1 MELYLKLIDVI
12 VPVFFVIGIGYYLGK
27 KNPDINTDFIT
38 TFAGNVGTPAM
49 IFYTITTTGVTLSVF
64 TEYFIYALII
74 IGGFSLVGILFLLLL
89 KKDFISELPPLILPN
104 TGNMGIPICLFAY
117 GTAGLGVAS
126 AIASVII
133 LLHFTLGVLLA
144 KKSFSLEILIKNM
157 PIYAIIVSVIFLYF
171 EWDVPGYLENTT
183 FLLTYATIFLV
194 LMSLGIALS
203 RLKVVSWTH
212 ASILGAVRVILGPL
226 IGFGL
231 IKYLNLD
238 GFAAGVLL
246 IQSCMPSAVLTY
258 LVGSM
263 YSEKKVVDSV
273 ASVIV
278 TSTIMSFITCLL
290 YTSPSPRDGLLSRM
304 PSSA

>member
-12 VPVFFVIGIGYYLGK
+12 APVFFVIGIGYYLGK
-27 KNPDINTDFIT
+27 KNPEINTDFIT

-49 IFYTITTTGVTLSVF
+49 IFYTITTTGVTLAVF
-64 TEYFIYALII
+64 IEYFVYALII
-74 IGGFSLVGILFLLLL
+74 IAGFSIVGILFLLIL

-157 PIYAIIVSVIFLYF
+157 PIYGIIISVIFLYF

-203 RLKVVSWTH
+203 RMKVVSWTH
-212 ASILGAVRVILGPL
+212 ASILGSVRVVIGPI
-226 IGFGL
+226 IGFAL
-231 IKYLNLD
+231 IKYLNLN

-263 YSEKKVVDSV
+263 YSEKDVVDSV

-278 TSTIMSFITCLL
+278 TSTIMSFITIPVVVFFSLK
-290 YTSPSPRDGLLSRM
+290 YFQ
-304 PSSA
+304 

>member
-12 VPVFFVIGIGYYLGK
+12 LPVFFVIGIGFYLGK

-64 TEYFIYALII
+64 TEYFIYALVI
-74 IGGFSLVGILFLLLL
+74 IGGFSIVGILFLLLL

-278 TSTIMSFITCLL
+278 TSTIMSFITVPIVVYYSLK
-290 YTSPSPRDGLLSRM
+290 YFQ
-304 PSSA
+304 

>member
-12 VPVFFVIGIGYYLGK
+12 APVFFVIGIGYYLGR
-27 KNPDINTDFIT
+27 KNPEINTDFIT

-74 IGGFSLVGILFLLLL
+74 IGGFSLVGIVFLLLL
-89 KKDFISELPPLILPN
+89 KKDFVSELPPLILPN

-144 KKSFSLEILIKNM
+144 KKSFSFKILIKNM
-157 PIYAIIVSVIFLYF
+157 PIYGIIISVIFLYF

-212 ASILGAVRVILGPL
+212 ASILGAVRVIIGPL

-231 IKYLNLD
+231 IKFLNLN

-278 TSTIMSFITCLL
+278 TSTIMSFITIPIVVYYSLK
-290 YTSPSPRDGLLSRM
+290 YFQ
-304 PSSA
+304 

>member
-1 MELYLKLIDVI
+1 MDLYLKLIDVI
-12 VPVFFVIGIGYYLGK
+12 APVFFVIGIGYYLGK
-27 KNPDINTDFIT
+27 KNPEINTDFIT

-49 IFYTITTTGVTLSVF
+49 IFYTITTTGITLSVF
-64 TEYFIYALII
+64 TEYFIYALVI

-144 KKSFSLEILIKNM
+144 KKSFSFEILIKNM
-157 PIYAIIVSVIFLYF
+157 PIYGIIVSVIFLYF

-212 ASILGAVRVILGPL
+212 ASILGAVRVIIGPL

-231 IKYLNLD
+231 IKFLNLN

-278 TSTIMSFITCLL
+278 TSTVMSFITIPIVVYYSLK
-290 YTSPSPRDGLLSRM
+290 YFQ
-304 PSSA
+304 

>member
-1 MELYLKLIDVI
+1 MELYLKLIDVLF
-12 VPVFFVIGIGYYLGK
+12 PVFFVIGIGYYLGK
-27 KNPDINTDFIT
+27 KDPKFNTDFIT
-38 TFAGNVGTPAM
+38 NFAGNIGTPAM
-49 IFYTITTTGVTLSVF
+49 IFYTITSTGVTLSVF
-64 TEYFIYALII
+64 IEYFIYALII
-74 IGGFSLVGILFLLLL
+74 IGGFSIVGVIFLFIL
-89 KKDFISELPPLILPN
+89 KKDVVSELPPLILPN
-104 TGNMGIPICLFAY
+104 TGNMGVPICLFAY

-133 LLHFTLGVLLA
+133 LLHFTIGVLLA
-144 KKSFSLEILIKNM
+144 KKSFSFKILIKNM
-157 PIYAIIVSVIFLYF
+157 PIYGIIAAVIVLYY
-171 EWDVPGYLENTT
+171 EWSVPGYIENTT

-212 ASILGAVRVILGPL
+212 ASILGAVRVIVGPI
-226 IGFGL
+226 IGYTL
-231 IKYLNLD
+231 IKMLNLS

-263 YSEKKVVDSV
+263 YSEKKVVDSI

-278 TSTIMSFITCLL
+278 ASTIMSFITVPIVVFYSLK
-290 YTSPSPRDGLLSRM
+290 YFQ
-304 PSSA
+304 

>member
-1 MELYLKLIDVI
+1 MELYLKLIDVLF
-12 VPVFFVIGIGYYLGK
+12 PVFFVIGIGYYLGK
-27 KNPDINTDFIT
+27 KNPNINTDFIT

-126 AIASVII
+126 AIASVVI

-157 PIYAIIVSVIFLYF
+157 PIYGIIVSVIFLYF

-212 ASILGAVRVILGPL
+212 ASILGAVRVIIGPI

-231 IKYLNLD
+231 IKFLNLN

-278 TSTIMSFITCLL
+278 TSTIMSFLTIPIVVF
-290 YTSPSPRDGLLSRM
+290 YSIKYFQ
-304 PSSA
+304 

>member
-27 KNPDINTDFIT
+27 KNPEINTDFIT

-74 IGGFSLVGILFLLLL
+74 IGGFSFVGVLFLLLL

-126 AIASVII
+126 AIASVVI

-157 PIYAIIVSVIFLYF
+157 PIYGIIVSVIFLYF

-203 RLKVVSWTH
+203 RLKVISWTH
-212 ASILGAVRVILGPL
+212 ASILGAVRVIAGPL

-231 IKYLNLD
+231 IKFFNLD

-278 TSTIMSFITCLL
+278 TSTIMSFVSIPIVVYYSLK
-290 YTSPSPRDGLLSRM
+290 YFQ
-304 PSSA
+304 

>member
-1 MELYLKLIDVI
+1 MELYLKLIDVLF
-12 VPVFFVIGIGYYLGK
+12 PVFFVIGVGYFIGK
-27 KNPDINTDFIT
+27 RDPKFNTDFIT
-38 TFAGNVGTPAM
+38 NFAGNVGTPAM

-64 TEYFIYALII
+64 IEYFIYALVII
-74 IGGFSLVGILFLLLL
+74 SGFSIVGILALFIL

-117 GTAGLGVAS
+117 GSAGLGIAS

-144 KKSFSLEILIKNM
+144 KKSFSLNILVKNM
-157 PIYAIIVSVIFLYF
+157 PIYGIILSVIFLYF
-171 EWDVPGYLENTT
+171 EWEVPGYIENTT

-203 RLKVVSWTH
+203 RLAVVSWTH
-212 ASILGAVRVILGPL
+212 ASILGALRVIIGPI
-226 IGFGL
+226 IGYFL

-238 GFAAGVLL
+238 GFKAGVLL
-246 IQSCMPSAVLTY
+246 IQSAMPSAVLTY

-263 YSEKKVVDSV
+263 YSEKKVVDNV

-278 TSTIMSFITCLL
+278 ASTIMSFITVPIVVFISLK
-290 YTSPSPRDGLLSRM
+290 YFI
-304 PSSA
+304 